1 MWTSVDYFAYRVI
14 TFTEPLGGA
23 PHSLLLSFNSHL
35 SSGVAVMLAPEGE
48 AEMRGNGDGIPS
60 RRWDSEAR
68 SSCLQNQTL
77 NFLGIC
83 IFSSKKEYFSSSKHQ
98 SSRTY
103 ERSVYFWGKASEIV
117 CCFSLQMFFKKLN
130 LASWSLKMGTVMF
143 CQPLLLLHRKN
154 KY

>member
-14 TFTEPLGGA
+14 TFTEHLWGA
-23 PHSLLLSFNSHL
+23 PYSTLLSINSRL
-35 SSGVAVMLAPEGE
+35 SSGVAVMLTSEGE
-48 AEMRGNGDGIPS
+48 AEMRRNS
-60 RRWDSEAR
+60 RRWDSDAR

-83 IFSSKKEYFSSSKHQ
+83 IFSSKKEYFSSLKHQ

-103 ERSVYFWGKASEIV
+103 ERSVYFWSKASEIV

-143 CQPLLLLHRKN
+143 CQPSLLLHRKN

>member
-1 MWTSVDYFAYRVI
+1 MDVCSLFCFRVI
-14 TFTEPLGGA
+14 TFTEHLGGA
-23 PHSLLLSFNSHL
+23 PRWLLSYFVTAICL
-35 SSGVAVMLAPEGE
+35 LGVAVMLASEGE
-48 AEMRGNGDGIPS
+48 AEMRRNS
-60 RRWDSEAR
+60 RRWDSDAR

-77 NFLGIC
+77 NFLGVC

-103 ERSVYFWGKASEIV
+103 ERSVYFWSKASAIV

-130 LASWSLKMGTVMF
+130 LASWSLKMGTMMF